1 MYLQLY
7 QIEIIVDNYNR
18 KISTADNYYKSMGRP
33 RAIKV
38 KSKSTELKNFIKKY
52 INIL

>member
-7 QIEIIVDNYNR
+7 QIIVDNYNR